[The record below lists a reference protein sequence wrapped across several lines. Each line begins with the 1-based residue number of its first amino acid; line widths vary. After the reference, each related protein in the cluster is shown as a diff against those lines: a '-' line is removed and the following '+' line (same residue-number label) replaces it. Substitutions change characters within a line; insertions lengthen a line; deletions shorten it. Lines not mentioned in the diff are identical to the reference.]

1 MWGYSARAL
10 RWSLRLSLLH
20 DCRPESLKGL
30 WISESVNQPSVMTFD
45 LSTKLVELTP
55 WWIEVGRHFFRS
67 ICSEAWS
74 QALLT
79 ETVFFDLAVSP
90 GIKHDFYNIESFL
103 HGFWYEHD
111 MNSSNCVK
119 NHLKT
124 CILLDSPLSDCHILH
139 GPHLRVAVSYLE
151 WVHGSITFTMFWHFA
166 PGIRSWNARCVGWRW
181 NARVLTPQSL
191 I

>member
-20 DCRPESLKGL
+20 DCRPESQKGL
-30 WISESVNQPSVMTFD
+30 WISESAISDDVWPVNKPCGIWTPCELRLAVIFFVQFVQT
-45 LSTKLVELTP
+45 LAAERVKL
-55 WWIEVGRHFFRS
+55 WRKQFF
-67 ICSEAWS
+67 
-74 QALLT
+74 L
-79 ETVFFDLAVSP
+79 DLAMSP
-90 GIKHDFYNIESFL
+90 GIKDDFYNIESFL

-166 PGIRSWNARCVGWRW
+166 PGIRSWNAW
-181 NARVLTPQSL
+181 NA
-191 I
+191 